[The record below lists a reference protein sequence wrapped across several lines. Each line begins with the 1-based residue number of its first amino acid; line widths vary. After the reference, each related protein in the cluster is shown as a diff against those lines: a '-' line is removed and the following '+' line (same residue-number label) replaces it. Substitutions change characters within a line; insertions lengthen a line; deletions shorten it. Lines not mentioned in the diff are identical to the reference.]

1 MPSTD
6 FGAKPARTALS
17 ASSLSAPSVSAIDR
31 LAQLNALH
39 LYGMAT
45 AWNELLAEGPR
56 RPMQP
61 EAWLDRLI
69 EAELADRQVRSLR
82 YQLKAARFPTHRDL
96 TSIDW
101 AETPLPQAQ
110 IQLLATAGFMAS
122 AHNLILVGGT
132 GTGKTHIATALGVAA
147 IHHGKRVRFFNA
159 VDLVNK
165 LEREKQQ
172 ARAGYLARQLVQT
185 DAVII
190 DELGYLPF
198 PASGGALLF
207 HLISQLYEKTS
218 LIFTTN
224 LSFAEWVGVFGDPKM
239 TTALLDR
246 VTHHCDILETGNDS
260 FRFKQRKKQPKPT

>member
-1 MPSTD
+1 MLSTNSVM
-6 FGAKPARTALS
+6 KPANPALS
-17 ASSLSAPSVSAIDR
+17 AGDR
-31 LAQLNALH
+31 LVQLNALH

-45 AWNELLAEGPR
+45 AWGELLAEGPR

-69 EAELADRQVRSLR
+69 EAKLTDRQVRSLR
-82 YQLKAARFPTHRDL
+82 YQLKAARFPAHRDL
-96 TSIDW
+96 TGIDW

-110 IQLLATAGFMAS
+110 IHQLATAGFMAS
-122 AHNLILVGGT
+122 AHNLILVDGT

-147 IHHGKRVRFFNA
+147 IHQGKRVRFFNA
-159 VDLVNK
+159 VDLVNQ

-172 ARAGYLARQLVQT
+172 AHAGNLARQLVQT

-207 HLISQLYEKTS
+207 HRISQL
-218 LIFTTN
+218 
-224 LSFAEWVGVFGDPKM
+224 
-239 TTALLDR
+239 
-246 VTHHCDILETGNDS
+246 
-260 FRFKQRKKQPKPT
+260 